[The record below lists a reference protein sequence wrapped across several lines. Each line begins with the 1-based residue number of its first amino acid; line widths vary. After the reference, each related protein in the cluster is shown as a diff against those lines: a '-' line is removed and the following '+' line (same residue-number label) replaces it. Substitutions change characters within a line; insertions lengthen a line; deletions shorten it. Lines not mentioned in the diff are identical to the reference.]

1 MRSGNCARRIGTVL
15 VALVLLAL
23 GLVGPTA
30 AAEDVLSSSRRMVHV
45 GGHQSDGE
53 RVPSTNGALHV
64 DYDAVYVVNG
74 GSNTLSVLN
83 ATTGEIAGTVT
94 FQNARYPHHAALSP
108 DRSKLVVAVP
118 GMDLSRGHGGHGP
131 SSAQGL
137 LMVLDAQTGATLK
150 WRRLDAPNHNG
161 IFSPDGTEI
170 WTSQMKK
177 RGSVLVLDAGTL
189 ELRNEISV
197 GDMPAEVTFARDGNH
212 AFVANGMSN
221 TVTVLDAAT
230 KAVKGTISVGA
241 GPVGAWPGANNV
253 MYVDNESGKTITA
266 IDAATMSVV
275 HTYDLG
281 FTPAMAATAPN
292 DELWVTDTDNGKVVI
307 LMTTRDHNK
316 IGEVVTGAG
325 AHGIVVSHDNA
336 TAYVT
341 NQSAGTLSIINVGAK
356 TARSTVTVG
365 SKPNGVVFRKH

>member
-1 MRSGNCARRIGTVL
+1 MGSRTSTRRVGTVL
-15 VALVLLAL
+15 AVLVLLAL
-23 GLVGPTA
+23 GLGGSTGA
-30 AAEDVLSSSRRMVHV
+30 ADASSPSPRTVHV
-45 GGHQSDGE
+45 GSRHANDE
-53 RVPSTNGALHV
+53 RVPSTTGTLDV

-74 GSNTLSVLN
+74 ASNTLSVLN

-94 FQNARYPHHAALSP
+94 FQNARYPHHVALSP

-118 GMDLSRGHGGHGP
+118 GVDLSAGHGEHGA

-137 LMVLDAQTGATLK
+137 LTVLDAKTGARLK

-161 IFSPDGTEI
+161 IASP
-170 WTSQMKK
+170 
-177 RGSVLVLDAGTL
+177 
-189 ELRNEISV
+189 
-197 GDMPAEVTFARDGNH
+197 DGNH

-221 TVTVLDAAT
+221 TVTVIDAAT
-230 KAVKGTISVGA
+230 KVVQRTISVGA

-266 IDAATMSVV
+266 IDAVTMGVV
-275 HTYDLG
+275 RTYDLG

-307 LMTTRDHNK
+307 LMTTSDRR
-316 IGEVVTGAG
+316 IGDVVNSAG
-325 AHGIVVSHDNA
+325 AHGIAFSDDHA

-341 NQSAGTLSIINVGAK
+341 NQSAGTLSIINVGTK
-356 TARSTVTVG
+356 TVRSTVTVG

>member
-1 MRSGNCARRIGTVL
+1 M
-15 VALVLLAL
+15 LVLLAL
-23 GLVGPTA
+23 GLGGSTGA
-30 AAEDVLSSSRRMVHV
+30 ADASSPSPRTVHV
-45 GGHQSDGE
+45 GSRHANDE
-53 RVPSTNGALHV
+53 RVPSTTGTLDV

-74 GSNTLSVLN
+74 ASNTLSVLN

-94 FQNARYPHHAALSP
+94 FQNARYPHHVALSP

-118 GMDLSRGHGGHGP
+118 GVDLSAGHGEHGA

-137 LMVLDAQTGATLK
+137 LTVLDAKTGARLK

-177 RGSVLVLDAGTL
+177 RGSVLVLDASTL
-189 ELRNEISV
+189 ETRNEIAV
-197 GDMPAEVTFARDGNH
+197 GDMPAEVTFAPDGNH

-221 TVTVLDAAT
+221 TVTVIDAAT
-230 KAVKGTISVGA
+230 KVVQRTISVGA

-266 IDAATMSVV
+266 IDAVTMGVV
-275 HTYDLG
+275 RTYDLG

-307 LMTTRDHNK
+307 LMTTSDRR
-316 IGEVVTGAG
+316 IGDVVNSAG
-325 AHGIVVSHDNA
+325 AHGIAFSDDHA

-341 NQSAGTLSIINVGAK
+341 NQSAGTLSIINVGTK
-356 TARSTVTVG
+356 TVRSTVTVG